1 MSKLEVFLSLDVL
14 SISKAI
20 KIASEA
26 YEEGIRHIEVGT
38 PLIKSEGVKAIRM
51 IRDAFP
57 DAIIF
62 ADMKTMD
69 TGGLEARIAFDNGA
83 DISSVMAVAPESTWK
98 SAVEEAKKRGKEI
111 LLDLLGIS
119 KVDVVEKLKR
129 AEEIGVDRVCL
140 HRGIDEGGTADPN
153 IMRELKKGYKILI
166 GAAGGIDERSISN
179 FLGLADFVMVG
190 RAITGSNDVKGSV
203 RRILSAIGI
212 KHSIH

>member
-1 MSKLEVFLSLDVL
+1 MEIFLSLDVL

-57 DAIIF
+57 DAVIF

-69 TGGLEARIAFDNGA
+69 TGGLEAKIAFDNGA
-83 DISSVMAVAPESTWK
+83 DISSVMAVAPEITWK
-98 SAVEEAKKRGKEI
+98 SAVEEARRREKEI
-111 LLDLLGIS
+111 LLDLLGVS
-119 KVDVVEKLKR
+119 KINVAEKLKK
-129 AEEIGVDRVCL
+129 AEEIGVNRVCL
-140 HRGIDEGGTADPN
+140 HRGIDEGGTADLN
-153 IMRELKKGYKILI
+153 IMRELKKVHKIRM
-166 GAAGGIDERSISN
+166 GAAGGIDERSISS

-190 RAITGSNDVKGSV
+190 RAITGSDDIRGSV
-203 RRILSAIGI
+203 RRILSAIGVE
-212 KHSIH
+212 HFIH